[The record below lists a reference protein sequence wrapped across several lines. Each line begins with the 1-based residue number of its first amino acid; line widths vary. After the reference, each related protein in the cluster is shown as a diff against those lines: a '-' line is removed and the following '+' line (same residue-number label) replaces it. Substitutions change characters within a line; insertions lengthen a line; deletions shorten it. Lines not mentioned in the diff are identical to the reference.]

1 MTKARMAT
9 VWVAGMLTIWAVP
22 PAAAQDGTRAGEIA
36 AAQAEKAK
44 DAEPYRAPFVEH
56 AVQELDDYLSARH
69 MKWHPFFG
77 IAYPGAGLTL
87 GAGYLLPTGDHSTL
101 DLRAAMSLNKSKVA
115 ELEYRV
121 PRLLRRRA
129 SFRLLGGWAEGLGQ
143 NFYGVGST
151 GATTD
156 DRTRFDFRQ
165 ASGSAQME
173 FRPERGPLV
182 VGATVGASRYE
193 QRGGNDDFESRYD
206 GSPLPGVG
214 ETVNYVTT
222 QGRLGLDWRPARGYA
237 QRGGAI
243 GVTAQRAFD
252 LDGGHAFNQVDYD
265 VVQHLP
271 VMREA
276 WVLSVHGRAETT
288 YTADGDEVP
297 FFMLPTLGNA
307 DTLRAFANQRF
318 RDRNSLLLSAEWRIL
333 LNHVVDAA
341 FFYDAGKVT
350 ARTAD
355 LDFHGLKR
363 SYGFGL
369 RLHTLASTPFRV
381 DVARGNEGTRLMFSG
396 SAAF

>member
-1 MTKARMAT
+1 MKTARLAARLA
-9 VWVAGMLTIWAVP
+9 AGILTLWT
-22 PAAAQDGTRAGEIA
+22 AAPVSAQDGTRAGEIA

-44 DAEPYRAPFVEH
+44 VARPYRAPFVEH
-56 AVQELDDYLSARH
+56 AIQELDDYLSARH
-69 MKWHPFFG
+69 MRWHPFFG

-87 GAGYLLPTGDHSTL
+87 GAGYLLPTGDYNAL

-115 ELEYRV
+115 ELEYRM

-129 SFRLLGGWAEGLGQ
+129 SLTLLGGWTEGLGQ

-151 GATTD
+151 GTSPD

-165 ASGSAQME
+165 TSGSAQME

-182 VGATVGASRYE
+182 LGATVGANRYE
-193 QRGGNDDFESRYD
+193 QRGGNAAFESRYD
-206 GSPLPGVG
+206 ASPLPGVD
-214 ETVNYVTT
+214 ETVTYVTT

-252 LDGGHAFNQVDYD
+252 LDGGRSFNQVNYD

-288 YTADGDEVP
+288 YTADGDAVP
-297 FFMLPTLGNA
+297 FFLLPTLGNA

-333 LNHVVDAA
+333 LSHVIDAA
-341 FFYDAGKVT
+341 VFYDAGKVT
-350 ARTAD
+350 SRTDD
-355 LDFHGLKR
+355 LDFRGLKR
-363 SYGFGL
+363 SYGVGL
-369 RLHTLASTPFRV
+369 RLHTMASTPLRV
-381 DVARGNEGTRLMFSG
+381 DVARGREGTRLMFSG